1 VVVVRFVAMPT
12 PAFPADLEHVDVRS

>member
-12 PAFPADLEHVDVRS
+12 PAFPADLELVDVRS